1 MPNEPNMPPL
11 TYHPI
16 NYHPTPRLNNPKTPQ
31 KPRPTPPTSQK
42 IPIFAHKQPPK
53 THNTIKKSTQLT
65 LIIAIMALT
74 ARAISY
80 DDARQQAWFITDK
93 MAYELNLTPEQYDR
107 AYQINL
113 DYLMSLNGPTDITGA
128 YWQYRDIDLRC
139 ILFDWQYNLLSTLDY
154 FYRPVRWYATRWY
167 YPVYDHYRIGYYYYT
182 RPNIY
187 ITYHGC
193 TWHRRRPD
201 RPSPYASWRPRRGA
215 GMHGYGPATPPPPT
229 HYNHPGHHNR
239 PDNNYNWPYNN
250 GHPDHPYNNN
260 NGNYNHHNRPDRPN
274 NYNHPD
280 RPNNNNSGNY
290 NHPDRPYNNNNGN
303 YGRPGRPNNNNNNSG
318 ARPAF
323 RDTYINYRQTGHDT
337 PQRGTGRPTSTR
349 SGRGFGQR

>member
-1 MPNEPNMPPL
+1 MKRTL
-11 TYHPI
+11 
-16 NYHPTPRLNNPKTPQ
+16 
-31 KPRPTPPTSQK
+31 
-42 IPIFAHKQPPK
+42 
-53 THNTIKKSTQLT
+53 LT

-187 ITYHGC
+187 ISYHGC

-215 GMHGYGPATPPPPT
+215 GMRGYGPATPPPPT
-229 HYNHPGHHNR
+229 HYNHGHYNR
-239 PDNNYNWPYNN
+239 PDN
-250 GHPDHPYNNN
+250 GHHYRPDN
-260 NGNYNHHNRPDRPN
+260 NGNYNRPD
-274 NYNHPD
+274 
-280 RPNNNNSGNY
+280 
-290 NHPDRPYNNNNGN
+290 NNNGN
-303 YGRPGRPNNNNNNSG
+303 YGRPGRPNNNRPNNNHNSNNGRPGRPDNNNRRPDNNSG

-323 RDTYINYRQTGHDT
+323 RDTYTNYRQTGHDT
-337 PQRGTGRPTSTR
+337 PQRGTGRPTNTR
-349 SGRGFGQR
+349 GGRGFGQR

>member
-1 MPNEPNMPPL
+1 MKRTL
-11 TYHPI
+11 
-16 NYHPTPRLNNPKTPQ
+16 
-31 KPRPTPPTSQK
+31 
-42 IPIFAHKQPPK
+42 
-53 THNTIKKSTQLT
+53 LT

-154 FYRPVRWYATRWY
+154 FYRPVRWYTSRWY

-187 ITYHGC
+187 ISYHGC

-215 GMHGYGPATPPPPT
+215 GMRGYGPATPPPPPT
-229 HYNHPGHHNR
+229 HNHHGHYNR
-239 PDNNYNWPYNN
+239 PDN
-250 GHPDHPYNNN
+250 GHHYRPDN
-260 NGNYNHHNRPDRPN
+260 NGNYNRPD
-274 NYNHPD
+274 
-280 RPNNNNSGNY
+280 
-290 NHPDRPYNNNNGN
+290 NNNGN
-303 YGRPGRPNNNNNNSG
+303 YGRPGRPNNNRPDNNNGNYGRPGRPDNNNRRPDNNSG

-323 RDTYINYRQTGHDT
+323 RDTYTNYRQTGHDT
-337 PQRGTGRPTSTR
+337 PQRGTGRPTNTR

>member
-1 MPNEPNMPPL
+1 MKRTL
-11 TYHPI
+11 
-16 NYHPTPRLNNPKTPQ
+16 
-31 KPRPTPPTSQK
+31 
-42 IPIFAHKQPPK
+42 
-53 THNTIKKSTQLT
+53 LT

-187 ITYHGC
+187 ISYHGC

-215 GMHGYGPATPPPPT
+215 GMRGYGPATPPPPT

-239 PDNNYNWPYNN
+239 SDNNYNWPYNN

-260 NGNYNHHNRPDRPN
+260 NNYNHPGRPNNNNNGNYNHHNRPDN
-274 NYNHPD
+274 NNGNYNHPD
-280 RPNNNNSGNY
+280 RPNNNNS
-290 NHPDRPYNNNNGN
+290 GN

>member
-1 MPNEPNMPPL
+1 MKRTL
-11 TYHPI
+11 
-16 NYHPTPRLNNPKTPQ
+16 
-31 KPRPTPPTSQK
+31 
-42 IPIFAHKQPPK
+42 
-53 THNTIKKSTQLT
+53 LT

-154 FYRPVRWYATRWY
+154 FYRPVRWYTSRWY

-187 ITYHGC
+187 ISYHGC

-215 GMHGYGPATPPPPT
+215 GMRGYGPATPPPPP
-229 HYNHPGHHNR
+229 HNHHGHHNR

-250 GHPDHPYNNN
+250 NHPDRPYNNN
-260 NGNYNHHNRPDRPN
+260 NGNYNHPDRP
-274 NYNHPD
+274 YNH
-280 RPNNNNSGNY
+280 NNGNY
-290 NHPDRPYNNNNGN
+290 NHHNRPNNNNNGN

-323 RDTYINYRQTGHDT
+323 RDAYTNYRQTGHDT
-337 PQRGTGRPTSTR
+337 PQRGTGRPTNTR
-349 SGRGFGQR
+349 GGRGFGQR

>member
-1 MPNEPNMPPL
+1 MKRTL
-11 TYHPI
+11 
-16 NYHPTPRLNNPKTPQ
+16 
-31 KPRPTPPTSQK
+31 
-42 IPIFAHKQPPK
+42 
-53 THNTIKKSTQLT
+53 LT

-128 YWQYRDIDLRC
+128 YWQYRDTDLRC

-193 TWHRRRPD
+193 TWHHRRPD

-229 HYNHPGHHNR
+229 HHNHPGHHNR
-239 PDNNYNWPYNN
+239 PDNNYNWPYNY
-250 GHPDHPYNNN
+250 GRPDHPYNNN
-260 NGNYNHHNRPDRPN
+260 NGNYDHHNRPDDN
-274 NYNHPD
+274 NGDYNHPG
-280 RPNNNNSGNY
+280 RPN
-290 NHPDRPYNNNNGN
+290 NNNNGN

>member
-1 MPNEPNMPPL
+1 MKRTL
-11 TYHPI
+11 
-16 NYHPTPRLNNPKTPQ
+16 
-31 KPRPTPPTSQK
+31 
-42 IPIFAHKQPPK
+42 
-53 THNTIKKSTQLT
+53 LT

-154 FYRPVRWYATRWY
+154 FYRPVRWYTSRWY

-187 ITYHGC
+187 ISYHGC

-215 GMHGYGPATPPPPT
+215 GMRGYGPATPPPPPT
-229 HYNHPGHHNR
+229 HNHHNR
-239 PDNNYNWPYNN
+239 PGRP
-250 GHPDHPYNNN
+250 GRPDN
-260 NGNYNHHNRPDRPN
+260 NGNYNRPD
-274 NYNHPD
+274 
-280 RPNNNNSGNY
+280 
-290 NHPDRPYNNNNGN
+290 NNNGN
-303 YGRPGRPNNNNNNSG
+303 YGRPGRPNNNRPNNNNNGNYDRPGRPDNNRPNNNNNNSG

-323 RDTYINYRQTGHDT
+323 RDTYTNYRQTGHDT
-337 PQRGTGRPTSTR
+337 PQRGTGRPTNTR

>member
-1 MPNEPNMPPL
+1 MKRTL
-11 TYHPI
+11 
-16 NYHPTPRLNNPKTPQ
+16 
-31 KPRPTPPTSQK
+31 
-42 IPIFAHKQPPK
+42 
-53 THNTIKKSTQLT
+53 LT

-187 ITYHGC
+187 ISYHGC

-215 GMHGYGPATPPPPT
+215 GMRGYGPATPPPPP
-229 HYNHPGHHNR
+229 HNHPGHHNR
-239 PDNNYNWPYNN
+239 PDNNHNWPDRPYNN
-250 GHPDHPYNNN
+250 NNGNYNRPDRPYNNN
-260 NGNYNHHNRPDRPN
+260 NGNYNHHNRPD
-274 NYNHPD
+274 
-280 RPNNNNSGNY
+280 NNSGNY
-290 NHPDRPYNNNNGN
+290 NHPDRPNNNNNGN

-337 PQRGTGRPTSTR
+337 PQRGTGRPTNTR

>member
-1 MPNEPNMPPL
+1 MKRTL
-11 TYHPI
+11 
-16 NYHPTPRLNNPKTPQ
+16 
-31 KPRPTPPTSQK
+31 
-42 IPIFAHKQPPK
+42 
-53 THNTIKKSTQLT
+53 LT

-154 FYRPVRWYATRWY
+154 FYRPVRWYTSRWY

-187 ITYHGC
+187 ISYHGC

-215 GMHGYGPATPPPPT
+215 GMHGYGPATPPPPP
-229 HYNHPGHHNR
+229 HNHHGHHNR

-250 GHPDHPYNNN
+250 NHPDRPYNNN
-260 NGNYNHHNRPDRPN
+260 NG

-280 RPNNNNSGNY
+280 RPNNNNNGNY
-290 NHPDRPYNNNNGN
+290 NHPDRPNNNNNGN

-337 PQRGTGRPTSTR
+337 PQRGTGRPTNTR

>member
-1 MPNEPNMPPL
+1 MKRTL
-11 TYHPI
+11 
-16 NYHPTPRLNNPKTPQ
+16 
-31 KPRPTPPTSQK
+31 
-42 IPIFAHKQPPK
+42 
-53 THNTIKKSTQLT
+53 LT

-74 ARAISY
+74 TRAISY

-215 GMHGYGPATPPPPT
+215 GMRGYGPATPPPPP
-229 HYNHPGHHNR
+229 HNHHGHHNR
-239 PDNNYNWPYNN
+239 PDNNYNRPDNN
-250 GHPDHPYNNN
+250 GHHNHPGHPYNNN
-260 NGNYNHHNRPDRPN
+260 NGNYGHHNRPDRPN

-280 RPNNNNSGNY
+280 RPNNNNSGN
-290 NHPDRPYNNNNGN
+290 N
-303 YGRPGRPNNNNNNSG
+303 GRPGRPNNNNNNSG

>member
-1 MPNEPNMPPL
+1 MKRTL
-11 TYHPI
+11 
-16 NYHPTPRLNNPKTPQ
+16 
-31 KPRPTPPTSQK
+31 
-42 IPIFAHKQPPK
+42 
-53 THNTIKKSTQLT
+53 LT

-215 GMHGYGPATPPPPT
+215 GMRGYGPATPPPPP
-229 HYNHPGHHNR
+229 HNHLGHHNR

-250 GHPDHPYNNN
+250 GHHNHP
-260 NGNYNHHNRPDRPN
+260 GHHNRPDRPN
-274 NYNHPD
+274 NNYNHPD
-280 RPNNNNSGNY
+280 RPN
-290 NHPDRPYNNNNGN
+290 NNNNGN

>member
-1 MPNEPNMPPL
+1 MKRTL
-11 TYHPI
+11 
-16 NYHPTPRLNNPKTPQ
+16 
-31 KPRPTPPTSQK
+31 
-42 IPIFAHKQPPK
+42 
-53 THNTIKKSTQLT
+53 LT

-215 GMHGYGPATPPPPT
+215 GMHGYGPATPPPPP
-229 HYNHPGHHNR
+229 HNHHGHHNR
-239 PDNNYNWPYNN
+239 PDNNYNWPDNN
-250 GHPDHPYNNN
+250 GHHNHPYNNN
-260 NGNYNHHNRPDRPN
+260 NGNYNHHNRPD
-274 NYNHPD
+274 
-280 RPNNNNSGNY
+280 NNSGNY

-323 RDTYINYRQTGHDT
+323 RDTYTNYRQTGHDT
-337 PQRGTGRPTSTR
+337 TQRGTGRPTNTR
-349 SGRGFGQR
+349 GGRGFGQR

>member
-1 MPNEPNMPPL
+1 MKRTL
-11 TYHPI
+11 
-16 NYHPTPRLNNPKTPQ
+16 
-31 KPRPTPPTSQK
+31 
-42 IPIFAHKQPPK
+42 
-53 THNTIKKSTQLT
+53 LT

-215 GMHGYGPATPPPPT
+215 GMRGYGPATPPPPT

-260 NGNYNHHNRPDRPN
+260 NNYNHPGRPYNNNNGNYNHHNRPDN
-274 NYNHPD
+274 NNGNYNHPD
-280 RPNNNNSGNY
+280 RPNNNNS
-290 NHPDRPYNNNNGN
+290 GN

>member
-1 MPNEPNMPPL
+1 MKRTL
-11 TYHPI
+11 
-16 NYHPTPRLNNPKTPQ
+16 
-31 KPRPTPPTSQK
+31 
-42 IPIFAHKQPPK
+42 
-53 THNTIKKSTQLT
+53 LT

-215 GMHGYGPATPPPPT
+215 GMRGYGPATPPPPP
-229 HYNHPGHHNR
+229 HNHLGHHNR

-250 GHPDHPYNNN
+250 GHHNHP
-260 NGNYNHHNRPDRPN
+260 GHHNRPDRPN
-274 NYNHPD
+274 NNYNHPD
-280 RPNNNNSGNY
+280 RPN
-290 NHPDRPYNNNNGN
+290 NNNNGN

-323 RDTYINYRQTGHDT
+323 RDAYTNYRQTGHDT
-337 PQRGTGRPTSTR
+337 PQRGTGRPTNTR
-349 SGRGFGQR
+349 GGRGFGQR

>member
-1 MPNEPNMPPL
+1 MKRTL
-11 TYHPI
+11 
-16 NYHPTPRLNNPKTPQ
+16 
-31 KPRPTPPTSQK
+31 
-42 IPIFAHKQPPK
+42 
-53 THNTIKKSTQLT
+53 LT

-187 ITYHGC
+187 ISYHGC

-215 GMHGYGPATPPPPT
+215 GMRGYGPATPPPPPT
-229 HYNHPGHHNR
+229 HNHHGHHYR
-239 PDNNYNWPYNN
+239 PDN
-250 GHPDHPYNNN
+250 GHHYRPDNNN
-260 NGNYNHHNRPDRPN
+260 NGNYNRPD
-274 NYNHPD
+274 
-280 RPNNNNSGNY
+280 
-290 NHPDRPYNNNNGN
+290 NNNGN
-303 YGRPGRPNNNNNNSG
+303 YGRPGRPNNNRPNNNNNSNYGRPGRPDNNNRRPDNNSG

-323 RDTYINYRQTGHDT
+323 RDTYTNYRQTGHDT
-337 PQRGTGRPTSTR
+337 PQRGTGRPTNTR
-349 SGRGFGQR
+349 GGRGFGQR

>member
-1 MPNEPNMPPL
+1 MKRTL
-11 TYHPI
+11 
-16 NYHPTPRLNNPKTPQ
+16 
-31 KPRPTPPTSQK
+31 
-42 IPIFAHKQPPK
+42 
-53 THNTIKKSTQLT
+53 LT

-187 ITYHGC
+187 ISYHGC

-229 HYNHPGHHNR
+229 HYNHHGHHNR

-250 GHPDHPYNNN
+250 GRPDRPYNNNSGNYGHHNRPDNN
-260 NGNYNHHNRPDRPN
+260 NGNYNR
-274 NYNHPD
+274 PD
-280 RPNNNNSGNY
+280 RPNNNNS
-290 NHPDRPYNNNNGN
+290 GN

-337 PQRGTGRPTSTR
+337 PQRSTGRPTSTR

>member
-1 MPNEPNMPPL
+1 MKRTL
-11 TYHPI
+11 
-16 NYHPTPRLNNPKTPQ
+16 
-31 KPRPTPPTSQK
+31 
-42 IPIFAHKQPPK
+42 
-53 THNTIKKSTQLT
+53 LT

-154 FYRPVRWYATRWY
+154 FYRPVRWYTSRWY

-215 GMHGYGPATPPPPT
+215 GMRGYGPATPPPPP
-229 HYNHPGHHNR
+229 HNHLGHHNR

-250 GHPDHPYNNN
+250 GHHNHP
-260 NGNYNHHNRPDRPN
+260 GHHNRPDRPN
-274 NYNHPD
+274 NNYNHPD
-280 RPNNNNSGNY
+280 RPN
-290 NHPDRPYNNNNGN
+290 NNNNGN

-323 RDTYINYRQTGHDT
+323 RDAYTNYRQTGHDT
-337 PQRGTGRPTSTR
+337 PQRGTGRPTNTR
-349 SGRGFGQR
+349 GGRGFGQR

>member
-1 MPNEPNMPPL
+1 MKRTL
-11 TYHPI
+11 
-16 NYHPTPRLNNPKTPQ
+16 
-31 KPRPTPPTSQK
+31 
-42 IPIFAHKQPPK
+42 
-53 THNTIKKSTQLT
+53 LT

-154 FYRPVRWYATRWY
+154 FYRPVRWYTSRWY

-187 ITYHGC
+187 ISYHGC

-215 GMHGYGPATPPPPT
+215 GMRGYGPATPPPPPT
-229 HYNHPGHHNR
+229 H
-239 PDNNYNWPYNN
+239 
-250 GHPDHPYNNN
+250 
-260 NGNYNHHNRPDRPN
+260 NHHNRPDRPDN
-274 NYNHPD
+274 GHYNRPD
-280 RPNNNNSGNY
+280 NGHHYRP
-290 NHPDRPYNNNNGN
+290 DNNNGN
-303 YGRPGRPNNNNNNSG
+303 YGRPGRPNNNRPDNNNGNYGRPGRPDNNNRRPDNNSG

-323 RDTYINYRQTGHDT
+323 RDTYTNYRQTGHDT
-337 PQRGTGRPTSTR
+337 PQRGTGRPTNTR
-349 SGRGFGQR
+349 GGRGFGQR

>member
-1 MPNEPNMPPL
+1 MKRTL
-11 TYHPI
+11 
-16 NYHPTPRLNNPKTPQ
+16 
-31 KPRPTPPTSQK
+31 
-42 IPIFAHKQPPK
+42 
-53 THNTIKKSTQLT
+53 LT

-113 DYLMSLNGPTDITGA
+113 DYLMSLNGSTDITGA

-215 GMHGYGPATPPPPT
+215 GMRGYGPATPPPPP
-229 HYNHPGHHNR
+229 HNHLGHHNR

-250 GHPDHPYNNN
+250 GHHNHP
-260 NGNYNHHNRPDRPN
+260 GHHNRPDRPN
-274 NYNHPD
+274 NNYNHPD
-280 RPNNNNSGNY
+280 RPN
-290 NHPDRPYNNNNGN
+290 NNNNGN

-323 RDTYINYRQTGHDT
+323 RDAYTNYRQTGHDT
-337 PQRGTGRPTSTR
+337 PQRGTGRPTNTR
-349 SGRGFGQR
+349 GGRGFGQR

>member
-1 MPNEPNMPPL
+1 MKRTL
-11 TYHPI
+11 
-16 NYHPTPRLNNPKTPQ
+16 
-31 KPRPTPPTSQK
+31 
-42 IPIFAHKQPPK
+42 
-53 THNTIKKSTQLT
+53 LT

-154 FYRPVRWYATRWY
+154 FYRPVRWYTSRWY

-239 PDNNYNWPYNN
+239 PDNNYNR
-250 GHPDHPYNNN
+250 PDNN
-260 NGNYNHHNRPDRPN
+260 NG

-290 NHPDRPYNNNNGN
+290 NHPDRPNNNNNGN

>member
-1 MPNEPNMPPL
+1 MKRTL
-11 TYHPI
+11 
-16 NYHPTPRLNNPKTPQ
+16 
-31 KPRPTPPTSQK
+31 
-42 IPIFAHKQPPK
+42 
-53 THNTIKKSTQLT
+53 LT

-93 MAYELNLTPEQYDR
+93 MAYELNLTPEQNDR

-215 GMHGYGPATPPPPT
+215 GMHGYGPATPPPPP
-229 HYNHPGHHNR
+229 HNHHGHHNR
-239 PDNNYNWPYNN
+239 PDNNYNWPDNN
-250 GHPDHPYNNN
+250 GHHNHP
-260 NGNYNHHNRPDRPN
+260 GHHNRPNN

-280 RPNNNNSGNY
+280 RPN
-290 NHPDRPYNNNNGN
+290 NNNNGN

>member
-1 MPNEPNMPPL
+1 MKRTL
-11 TYHPI
+11 
-16 NYHPTPRLNNPKTPQ
+16 
-31 KPRPTPPTSQK
+31 
-42 IPIFAHKQPPK
+42 
-53 THNTIKKSTQLT
+53 LT

-229 HYNHPGHHNR
+229 HYNHHGHHNR

-250 GHPDHPYNNN
+250 G
-260 NGNYNHHNRPDRPN
+260 RPDRPYN
-274 NYNHPD
+274 NGNYNHPD
-280 RPNNNNSGNY
+280 RPN
-290 NHPDRPYNNNNGN
+290 NNNNGN

-323 RDTYINYRQTGHDT
+323 RDTYTNYRQTGHDT
-337 PQRGTGRPTSTR
+337 PQRGTGRPTNTR
-349 SGRGFGQR
+349 GGRGFGQR

>member
-1 MPNEPNMPPL
+1 MKRTL
-11 TYHPI
+11 
-16 NYHPTPRLNNPKTPQ
+16 
-31 KPRPTPPTSQK
+31 
-42 IPIFAHKQPPK
+42 
-53 THNTIKKSTQLT
+53 LT

-215 GMHGYGPATPPPPT
+215 GMHGYGPATPPPPP
-229 HYNHPGHHNR
+229 HNHHGHHNR
-239 PDNNYNWPYNN
+239 PYNNYNWPYNN

-260 NGNYNHHNRPDRPN
+260 NGNYGHHDRPN
-274 NYNHPD
+274 NNNNGNNNHPD
-280 RPNNNNSGNY
+280 RPNNNNS
-290 NHPDRPYNNNNGN
+290 GN

-337 PQRGTGRPTSTR
+337 PQRGTGRPTNTR

>member
-1 MPNEPNMPPL
+1 MKRTL
-11 TYHPI
+11 
-16 NYHPTPRLNNPKTPQ
+16 
-31 KPRPTPPTSQK
+31 
-42 IPIFAHKQPPK
+42 
-53 THNTIKKSTQLT
+53 LT

-154 FYRPVRWYATRWY
+154 FYRPVRWYTSRWY

-187 ITYHGC
+187 ISYHGC

-215 GMHGYGPATPPPPT
+215 GMRGYGPATPPPPPT
-229 HYNHPGHHNR
+229 HNHHGRPGRPDHGHYNRPDNGHHNR
-239 PDNNYNWPYNN
+239 PDHN
-250 GHPDHPYNNN
+250 GHY
-260 NGNYNHHNRPDRPN
+260 NRPD
-274 NYNHPD
+274 
-280 RPNNNNSGNY
+280 
-290 NHPDRPYNNNNGN
+290 NNGN
-303 YGRPGRPNNNNNNSG
+303 YGRPGRPNNNRPNNNNNSNYGRPGRPDNNNRRPDNNSG

-323 RDTYINYRQTGHDT
+323 RDTYTNYRQTGHDT
-337 PQRGTGRPTSTR
+337 PQRGTGRPTNTR
-349 SGRGFGQR
+349 GGRGFGQR

>member
-1 MPNEPNMPPL
+1 MKRTL
-11 TYHPI
+11 
-16 NYHPTPRLNNPKTPQ
+16 
-31 KPRPTPPTSQK
+31 
-42 IPIFAHKQPPK
+42 
-53 THNTIKKSTQLT
+53 LT

-187 ITYHGC
+187 ISYHGC

-215 GMHGYGPATPPPPT
+215 GMRGYGPATAAPTQPPRPSQPPLQQLQLALQQ
-229 HYNHPGHHNR
+229 R
-239 PDNNYNWPYNN
+239 PP
-250 GHPDHPYNNN
+250 
-260 NGNYNHHNRPDRPN
+260 RP
-274 NYNHPD
+274 
-280 RPNNNNSGNY
+280 SL
-290 NHPDRPYNNNNGN
+290 
-303 YGRPGRPNNNNNNSG
+303 
-318 ARPAF
+318 
-323 RDTYINYRQTGHDT
+323 Q
-337 PQRGTGRPTSTR
+337 
-349 SGRGFGQR
+349 

>member
-1 MPNEPNMPPL
+1 MPITPPYL
-11 TYHPI
+11 PSHQLPPRPQVKI
-16 NYHPTPRLNNPKTPQ
+16 PKNPTKTPPQ
-31 KPRPTPPTSQK
+31 APHFPKNTDICPQ
-42 IPIFAHKQPPK
+42 QPPK
-53 THNTIKKSTQLT
+53 THNTIMKRTLLT

-128 YWQYRDIDLRC
+128 YWQYRDTDLRC

-154 FYRPVRWYATRWY
+154 FYRPVRWYTSRWY

-187 ITYHGC
+187 ISYHGC

-215 GMHGYGPATPPPPT
+215 GMHGYGPATPPPP
-229 HYNHPGHHNR
+229 HNHHGHHNR
-239 PDNNYNWPYNN
+239 PDNNYN
-250 GHPDHPYNNN
+250 HPDH
-260 NGNYNHHNRPDRPN
+260 
-274 NYNHPD
+274 
-280 RPNNNNSGNY
+280 
-290 NHPDRPYNNNNGN
+290 PYNNNNGN

-323 RDTYINYRQTGHDT
+323 RDTYTNYRQTGHDT

>member
-1 MPNEPNMPPL
+1 MKRTL
-11 TYHPI
+11 
-16 NYHPTPRLNNPKTPQ
+16 
-31 KPRPTPPTSQK
+31 
-42 IPIFAHKQPPK
+42 
-53 THNTIKKSTQLT
+53 LT

-154 FYRPVRWYATRWY
+154 FYRPVRWYTSRWY

-187 ITYHGC
+187 ISYHGC

-215 GMHGYGPATPPPPT
+215 GMRGYGPATPPPPPT
-229 HYNHPGHHNR
+229 HNHHGHYNRPDHGHYNR
-239 PDNNYNWPYNN
+239 PDN
-250 GHPDHPYNNN
+250 GHHYRPDN
-260 NGNYNHHNRPDRPN
+260 NGNYNRPD
-274 NYNHPD
+274 
-280 RPNNNNSGNY
+280 
-290 NHPDRPYNNNNGN
+290 NNNGN
-303 YGRPGRPNNNNNNSG
+303 YGRPGRPDNNNRRPDNNSG

-323 RDTYINYRQTGHDT
+323 RDTYTNYRQTGHDT
-337 PQRGTGRPTSTR
+337 PQRGTGRPTNTR
-349 SGRGFGQR
+349 GGRGFGQR

>member
-1 MPNEPNMPPL
+1 MKRTL
-11 TYHPI
+11 
-16 NYHPTPRLNNPKTPQ
+16 
-31 KPRPTPPTSQK
+31 
-42 IPIFAHKQPPK
+42 
-53 THNTIKKSTQLT
+53 LT

-187 ITYHGC
+187 ISYHGC

-215 GMHGYGPATPPPPT
+215 GMRGYGPATPPPP
-229 HYNHPGHHNR
+229 HNHHGHHNR
-239 PDNNYNWPYNN
+239 PDN
-250 GHPDHPYNNN
+250 HS
-260 NGNYNHHNRPDRPN
+260 HHNRPDNNGHYNRPDHHGH
-274 NYNHPD
+274 YNRPD
-280 RPNNNNSGNY
+280 
-290 NHPDRPYNNNNGN
+290 NNNGN
-303 YGRPGRPNNNNNNSG
+303 YGRPGRPNDNRPNNNNNSNNGRPGRPDNNNRRPDNNSG

-323 RDTYINYRQTGHDT
+323 RDTYTNYRQTGHDT
-337 PQRGTGRPTSTR
+337 PQRGTGRPTNTR

>member
-1 MPNEPNMPPL
+1 MKRTL
-11 TYHPI
+11 
-16 NYHPTPRLNNPKTPQ
+16 
-31 KPRPTPPTSQK
+31 
-42 IPIFAHKQPPK
+42 
-53 THNTIKKSTQLT
+53 LT

-215 GMHGYGPATPPPPT
+215 GMRGYGPHHRHPHTTTTQATTTAPT
-229 HYNHPGHHNR
+229 TTTTAP
-239 PDNNYNWPYNN
+239 
-250 GHPDHPYNNN
+250 
-260 NGNYNHHNRPDRPN
+260 
-274 NYNHPD
+274 
-280 RPNNNNSGNY
+280 
-290 NHPDRPYNNNNGN
+290 
-303 YGRPGRPNNNNNNSG
+303 
-318 ARPAF
+318 
-323 RDTYINYRQTGHDT
+323 TT
-337 PQRGTGRPTSTR
+337 PTITTTATTADQADPTTTTATTTTPTAPTITTTAITTTTTAPTAPTITTATTADQAVPTTITTTQEPVQPSATPTSTTVR
-349 SGRGFGQR
+349 QATTPLSEAQAAPPTPVADEVSDKDNTTHYIIA

>member
-1 MPNEPNMPPL
+1 MKRTL
-11 TYHPI
+11 
-16 NYHPTPRLNNPKTPQ
+16 
-31 KPRPTPPTSQK
+31 
-42 IPIFAHKQPPK
+42 
-53 THNTIKKSTQLT
+53 LT

-154 FYRPVRWYATRWY
+154 FYRPVRWYTSRWY

-187 ITYHGC
+187 ISYHGC

-215 GMHGYGPATPPPPT
+215 GMHGYGPATPPPPP
-229 HYNHPGHHNR
+229 HNHHPGHHNR
-239 PDNNYNWPYNN
+239 PDNNYNWPDRPYNN
-250 GHPDHPYNNN
+250 NNGNYGHPDRPYNNN
-260 NGNYNHHNRPDRPN
+260 NGNYNHHNRPD
-274 NYNHPD
+274 
-280 RPNNNNSGNY
+280 NNSGNY
-290 NHPDRPYNNNNGN
+290 NHPDRPNNNNNGN

>member
-1 MPNEPNMPPL
+1 MKRTL
-11 TYHPI
+11 
-16 NYHPTPRLNNPKTPQ
+16 
-31 KPRPTPPTSQK
+31 
-42 IPIFAHKQPPK
+42 
-53 THNTIKKSTQLT
+53 LT

-187 ITYHGC
+187 ISYHGC

-215 GMHGYGPATPPPPT
+215 GMRGYGPATPPPPP
-229 HYNHPGHHNR
+229 HNHLGHHNR

-250 GHPDHPYNNN
+250 GHHNHP
-260 NGNYNHHNRPDRPN
+260 GHHNRPDRPN
-274 NYNHPD
+274 NNYNHPD
-280 RPNNNNSGNY
+280 RPN
-290 NHPDRPYNNNNGN
+290 NNNNGN

>member
-1 MPNEPNMPPL
+1 MKRTL
-11 TYHPI
+11 
-16 NYHPTPRLNNPKTPQ
+16 
-31 KPRPTPPTSQK
+31 
-42 IPIFAHKQPPK
+42 
-53 THNTIKKSTQLT
+53 LT

-154 FYRPVRWYATRWY
+154 FYRPVRWYTSRWY

-187 ITYHGC
+187 ISYHGC

-215 GMHGYGPATPPPPT
+215 GMRGYGPATPPPPP
-229 HYNHPGHHNR
+229 HNHHPGHHNR

-260 NGNYNHHNRPDRPN
+260 NGNYGHHNRPD
-274 NYNHPD
+274 
-280 RPNNNNSGNY
+280 NNNS
-290 NHPDRPYNNNNGN
+290 GN

-323 RDTYINYRQTGHDT
+323 RDTYTNYRQTGHDT
-337 PQRGTGRPTSTR
+337 PQRGTGRTTSTR

>member
-1 MPNEPNMPPL
+1 MKRTL
-11 TYHPI
+11 
-16 NYHPTPRLNNPKTPQ
+16 
-31 KPRPTPPTSQK
+31 
-42 IPIFAHKQPPK
+42 
-53 THNTIKKSTQLT
+53 LT

-215 GMHGYGPATPPPPT
+215 GMHGYGPATPPPPP
-229 HYNHPGHHNR
+229 HNHHGHHNR

-250 GHPDHPYNNN
+250 GHPDRPYNNNNGNYGHPDRPYNNN
-260 NGNYNHHNRPDRPN
+260 NGNYNHPDRPN
-274 NYNHPD
+274 
-280 RPNNNNSGNY
+280 
-290 NHPDRPYNNNNGN
+290 NNNNGN

-337 PQRGTGRPTSTR
+337 PQRGTGRPTNTR

>member
-1 MPNEPNMPPL
+1 MKRTL
-11 TYHPI
+11 
-16 NYHPTPRLNNPKTPQ
+16 
-31 KPRPTPPTSQK
+31 
-42 IPIFAHKQPPK
+42 
-53 THNTIKKSTQLT
+53 LT

-187 ITYHGC
+187 ISYHGC

-215 GMHGYGPATPPPPT
+215 GMRGYGPATPPPPP
-229 HYNHPGHHNR
+229 HNHLGHHNR

-250 GHPDHPYNNN
+250 GHHNHP
-260 NGNYNHHNRPDRPN
+260 GHHNRPDRPN
-274 NYNHPD
+274 NNYNHPD
-280 RPNNNNSGNY
+280 RPN
-290 NHPDRPYNNNNGN
+290 NNNNGN

-323 RDTYINYRQTGHDT
+323 RDAYTNYRQTGHDT
-337 PQRGTGRPTSTR
+337 PQRGTGRPTNTR
-349 SGRGFGQR
+349 GGRGFGQR

>member
-1 MPNEPNMPPL
+1 MKRTL
-11 TYHPI
+11 
-16 NYHPTPRLNNPKTPQ
+16 
-31 KPRPTPPTSQK
+31 
-42 IPIFAHKQPPK
+42 
-53 THNTIKKSTQLT
+53 LT

-187 ITYHGC
+187 ISYHGC

-215 GMHGYGPATPPPPT
+215 GMHGYGPATPPPPP
-229 HYNHPGHHNR
+229 HNHHGHHNR

-260 NGNYNHHNRPDRPN
+260 NGNYGHPDHPYNNNNGNYNHHNRPD
-274 NYNHPD
+274 
-280 RPNNNNSGNY
+280 NNNGNY
-290 NHPDRPYNNNNGN
+290 NHPDRPDNNSGN

>member
-1 MPNEPNMPPL
+1 MKRTL
-11 TYHPI
+11 
-16 NYHPTPRLNNPKTPQ
+16 
-31 KPRPTPPTSQK
+31 
-42 IPIFAHKQPPK
+42 
-53 THNTIKKSTQLT
+53 LT

-215 GMHGYGPATPPPPT
+215 GMRGYGPATPPPPP
-229 HYNHPGHHNR
+229 HNHHGHHNR

-260 NGNYNHHNRPDRPN
+260 NGNY
-274 NYNHPD
+274 
-280 RPNNNNSGNY
+280 G
-290 NHPDRPYNNNNGN
+290 HPDRPYNNNNGN

-318 ARPAF
+318 VRPAF

>member
-1 MPNEPNMPPL
+1 MKRTL
-11 TYHPI
+11 
-16 NYHPTPRLNNPKTPQ
+16 
-31 KPRPTPPTSQK
+31 
-42 IPIFAHKQPPK
+42 
-53 THNTIKKSTQLT
+53 LT

-215 GMHGYGPATPPPPT
+215 GMRGYGPATPPPPP
-229 HYNHPGHHNR
+229 HNHHGHHNR
-239 PDNNYNWPYNN
+239 PDNNYNRPDNN
-250 GHPDHPYNNN
+250 GHHNHPGHPYNNN
-260 NGNYNHHNRPDRPN
+260 NGNYGHHNRPDRPN

-280 RPNNNNSGNY
+280 RP
-290 NHPDRPYNNNNGN
+290 DNNNNGN
-303 YGRPGRPNNNNNNSG
+303 NGRPGRPNNNNNNSG

-337 PQRGTGRPTSTR
+337 TQRGTGRPTNTR

>member
-1 MPNEPNMPPL
+1 MKRTL
-11 TYHPI
+11 
-16 NYHPTPRLNNPKTPQ
+16 
-31 KPRPTPPTSQK
+31 
-42 IPIFAHKQPPK
+42 
-53 THNTIKKSTQLT
+53 LT

-167 YPVYDHYRIGYYYYT
+167 YPVYDHYRIGYYYYP

-215 GMHGYGPATPPPPT
+215 GMRGYGPATPPPPT

-260 NGNYNHHNRPDRPN
+260 NNYNHPGRPYNNNNGNYNHHNRPDN
-274 NYNHPD
+274 NNGNYNHPD
-280 RPNNNNSGNY
+280 RPNNNNS
-290 NHPDRPYNNNNGN
+290 GN

>member
-1 MPNEPNMPPL
+1 MKRTL
-11 TYHPI
+11 
-16 NYHPTPRLNNPKTPQ
+16 
-31 KPRPTPPTSQK
+31 
-42 IPIFAHKQPPK
+42 
-53 THNTIKKSTQLT
+53 LT

-187 ITYHGC
+187 ISYHGC
-193 TWHRRRPD
+193 TWHRRHPD

-215 GMHGYGPATPPPPT
+215 GMRGYGPATPPPPP
-229 HYNHPGHHNR
+229 HNHHGHHNR

-250 GHPDHPYNNN
+250 GHHNRPYNNNNGNYNHPDRPYNNN
-260 NGNYNHHNRPDRPN
+260 NGNYNHHNRPD
-274 NYNHPD
+274 
-280 RPNNNNSGNY
+280 NNSGNY
-290 NHPDRPYNNNNGN
+290 NHPDRPNNNNNGN

>member
-1 MPNEPNMPPL
+1 MKRTL
-11 TYHPI
+11 
-16 NYHPTPRLNNPKTPQ
+16 
-31 KPRPTPPTSQK
+31 
-42 IPIFAHKQPPK
+42 
-53 THNTIKKSTQLT
+53 LT

-250 GHPDHPYNNN
+250 GHPDRPYNNN
-260 NGNYNHHNRPDRPN
+260 NGNYGHHNRPDN
-274 NYNHPD
+274 NNGNYNHPD
-280 RPNNNNSGNY
+280 RPNNNNNGNY
-290 NHPDRPYNNNNGN
+290 GHHNRPDNNNGN

-323 RDTYINYRQTGHDT
+323 RDTYINYRQTGHNT

>member
-1 MPNEPNMPPL
+1 MKRTL
-11 TYHPI
+11 
-16 NYHPTPRLNNPKTPQ
+16 
-31 KPRPTPPTSQK
+31 
-42 IPIFAHKQPPK
+42 
-53 THNTIKKSTQLT
+53 LT

-74 ARAISY
+74 ARTISY

-187 ITYHGC
+187 ISYHGC

-215 GMHGYGPATPPPPT
+215 GMRGYGPATPPPPP
-229 HYNHPGHHNR
+229 HNHLGHHNR

-250 GHPDHPYNNN
+250 GHHNHP
-260 NGNYNHHNRPDRPN
+260 GHHNRPDRPN
-274 NYNHPD
+274 NNYNHPD
-280 RPNNNNSGNY
+280 RPN
-290 NHPDRPYNNNNGN
+290 NNNNGN

-323 RDTYINYRQTGHDT
+323 RDAYTNYRQTGHDT
-337 PQRGTGRPTSTR
+337 PQRGTGRPTNTR
-349 SGRGFGQR
+349 GGRGFGQR